1 MIHSKYILKSFYVTL
16 SGKDYKN
23 KILQT
28 DIHVH
33 VVLHVEAW
41 NIPAYVKMNIN
52 EKLKFMH

>member
-1 MIHSKYILKSFYVTL
+1 MTHSKFILKSFYVAL

-28 DIHVH
+28 VIYMY

-41 NIPAYVKMNIN
+41 NVPAYVKMNIN